1 MTYKPPTGTQLVGS
15 SDPFVMN
22 DGGRWFVAQNH
33 DYEDRDGN
41 PGMSTEYVGDPHGY
55 ARASEAYDAL
65 DDMTGRKR

>member
-1 MTYKPPTGTQLVGS
+1 MAYRPPTGTQLVGS

-41 PGMSTEYVGDPHGY
+41 MGMSTEYVGDPLKNEEPEPRCSRCKAPLEGPF
-55 ARASEAYDAL
+55 
-65 DDMTGRKR
+65 

>member
-1 MTYKPPTGTQLVGS
+1 
-15 SDPFVMN
+15 MN

-41 PGMSTEYVGDPHGY
+41 PLMSTEYVGDPQGY
-55 ARASEAYDAL
+55 ASASDAYDVL